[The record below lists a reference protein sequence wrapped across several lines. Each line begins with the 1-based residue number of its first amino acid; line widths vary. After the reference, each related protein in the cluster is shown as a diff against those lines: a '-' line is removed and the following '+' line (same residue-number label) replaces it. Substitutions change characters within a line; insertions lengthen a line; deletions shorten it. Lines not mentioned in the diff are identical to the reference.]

1 MTIKNTSSTTR
12 SLTGYT
18 VRDKANHVY
27 KVGTFS
33 LGGGR
38 FVRIHTGK
46 GTNTLHRPLLGVEL
60 ARVEQHR
67 RQGVPVT
74 TVTTVGYGDRYPV
87 TPEGRVVG
95 GVLMVV
101 GIATMGAVT
110 AAIAS
115 QLINPRQSAQP
126 QPADERVHQLEAQ
139 IAHLTAQL
147 DSARGNLTPETD
159 KSRSHAVM
167 THAAP

>member
-1 MTIKNTSSTTR
+1 VIAST
-12 SLTGYT
+12 
-18 VRDKANHVY
+18 V
-27 KVGTFS
+27 
-33 LGGGR
+33 
-38 FVRIHTGK
+38 
-46 GTNTLHRPLLGVEL
+46 LLAGASVEL
-60 ARVEQHR
+60 EAERDAP
-67 RQGVPVT
+67 GANITSFGDAMWWALT

-101 GIATMGAVT
+101 GIATVGAVT

-115 QLINPRQSAQP
+115 QLINPRQTTQP

-147 DSARGNLTPETD
+147 DSARATSPQ
-159 KSRSHAVM
+159 
-167 THAAP
+167 